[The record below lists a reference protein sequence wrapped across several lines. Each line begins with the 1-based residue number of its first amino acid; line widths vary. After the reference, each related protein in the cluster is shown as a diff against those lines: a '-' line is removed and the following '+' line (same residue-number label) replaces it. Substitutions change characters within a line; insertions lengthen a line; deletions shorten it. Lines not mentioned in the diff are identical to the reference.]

1 MSTETS
7 LPGPE
12 ISEFVTSS
20 QAAKRLGLSMATI
33 QKLVDNNILQAWRTF
48 GGHRRIALSSVLR
61 YQNANSFDKIS
72 RLPSD
77 RHSKVMMVIES
88 QDLTTRLSK
97 EVAQW
102 GLPVQVSFFES
113 LTEALLELLSDKHEL
128 LVVQTTAPRKEQEK
142 FLEILQKFINSR
154 HTVAHTLVL
163 SREENLVAALNPDAN
178 PVSVQVLDKDLS
190 PLWMSAYLAGFV
202 AQRRG

>member
-1 MSTETS
+1 MSTETET
-7 LPGPE
+7 LEPE
-12 ISEFVTSS
+12 IAEFVTSS

-48 GGHRRIALSSVLR
+48 GGHRRIAMSSVLN
-61 YQNANSFDKIS
+61 YQNANSFEKITRS
-72 RLPSD
+72 ASD
-77 RHSKVMMVIES
+77 RLYKVVMVIES
-88 QDLTTRLSK
+88 QELATRMRK
-97 EVAQW
+97 EAAQW

-113 LTEALLELLSDKHEL
+113 LTEALLELLNDKHEL

-163 SREENLVAALNPDAN
+163 SREEDLVAALNPDAN